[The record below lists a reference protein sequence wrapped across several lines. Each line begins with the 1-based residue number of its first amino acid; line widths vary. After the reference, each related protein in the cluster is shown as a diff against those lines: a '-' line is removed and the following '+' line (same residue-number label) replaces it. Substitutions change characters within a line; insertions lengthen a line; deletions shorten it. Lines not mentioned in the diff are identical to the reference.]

1 MAFDPDKR
9 SLEKK
14 KEFHDLPIPGMVT
27 PDDRKKKQKASKKNA
42 KEQITPS
49 MALMSPQE
57 RKENDEKLRLMLGRY
72 DAAKL
77 KRIHYNKIWNDIS
90 TYIVPS
96 LNNNFNIS
104 TTAATGYSQ
113 DAISTYIRNSNL
125 VYDATAI
132 IACNKIAGALYSFT
146 NNPSLKWYQYDLPI
160 SKDPS
165 YQAVKKKRTTKEW
178 LNRRRD
184 VTIQYLNKA
193 MASCSNTLYNEAI
206 GYGTSSIFLR
216 ETFDSNIMIGKC
228 ISLETLYIGEDENG
242 IVNTIFREFELS
254 ATNAVSKFGAENV
267 HPEVLKDSEH
277 KPDALVKYVH
287 VCAPNKW
294 AILDSEASKDKPF
307 LDIYIDLQN
316 KVIVHH
322 SGFDEFPYGIAR
334 MNVPSNAPYGVSP
347 GMMVL
352 PDVKTVNVFEKINID
367 VGNKAGTPPM
377 HMMVDNYVT
386 PFSMVP
392 GAINL
397 YNDPQ
402 GMAQPLQTVGNVNIM
417 ENALERKKAAIKEGF
432 FNDLLTPAKGH
443 TTYEVQ
449 EEQLL
454 QMKLMAPWQGGFE
467 LELYEPLIRR
477 AEGILDRVG
486 NVLPEAPEDVLAL
499 YPGKKLPPLTVIHTS
514 PLSLAQKQ
522 SVLQAIDRTIQF
534 AGGLAALGGMDS
546 IEVAKTISYYAE
558 TSGMPHDLYRDPE
571 EAKKITDARAK
582 VQAEAAQKEAMTEE
596 AKQAKLLA
604 GASKDTGGMDGLMK
618 MMGAGP
624 AGQGVPTQGTPQG
637 R

>member
-1 MAFDPDKR
+1 MAFDPDKK

-27 PDDRKKKQKASKKNA
+27 PDDHKKKQKASKRGA

-49 MALMSPQE
+49 MACMSAQE

-72 DAAKL
+72 DAAKM

-104 TTAATGYSQ
+104 TSAATGYSQ

-160 SKDPS
+160 SQNPS
-165 YQAVKKKRTTKEW
+165 YQAVKKKRSTKDW
-178 LNRRRD
+178 LNKRRD
-184 VTIQYLNKA
+184 TTIQYLNKA
-193 MASCSNTLYNEAI
+193 MSSCSNTLYNEAI

-216 ETFDSNIMIGKC
+216 ETFDSNLMIGKC

-254 ATNAVSKFGAENV
+254 AINAVSKFGEDNV
-267 HPEVLKDSEH
+267 HPEVLKDSSS
-277 KPDALVKYVH
+277 KPDALVKYIH

-294 AILDSEASKDKPF
+294 SILDSEASKDKPF

-392 GAINL
+392 GAVNL

-402 GMAQPLQTVGNVNIM
+402 GIAQPLNTVGNINIM
-417 ENALERKKAAIKEGF
+417 ENSLERKKAAIKEGF

-477 AEGILDRVG
+477 AEGILERAG
-486 NVLPEAPEDVLAL
+486 NILPEAPADVLAL
-499 YPGKKLPPLTVIHTS
+499 YPGNKLPPLTIIHTS

-522 SVLQAIDRTIQF
+522 SVLQAIDRVIQF
-534 AGGLAALGGMDS
+534 AGGLAQLGGMDS
-546 IEVAKTISYYAE
+546 IEVSKTIAYYAE

-571 EAKKITDARAK
+571 EAAKITQAK
-582 VQAEAAQKEAMTEE
+582 AEAQQKMVEKQMMTEE
-596 AKQAKLLA
+596 AKQAQLLGRAAKDSA
-604 GASKDTGGMDGLMK
+604 GSGGIESLMG
-618 MMGAGP
+618 GA
-624 AGQGVPTQGTPQG
+624 QGAQ
-637 R
+637 